1 MEFNVESLE
10 IARHHLGLLEL
21 LGDALRLNL
30 CVDEC
35 ADERRALPDDQVA
48 TEHERLRGKERAAG
62 ERTVGPPAIAP
73 ARIVSAARS
82 AASHGT
88 TPAAHAAA
96 APAAHPAAAHA
107 PACAT

>member
-48 TEHERLRGKERAAG
+48 TEHERLRGKAG
-62 ERTVGPPAIAP
+62 AGGDGPVGRPAIAP
-73 ARIVSAARS
+73 ARIVAAARP
-82 AASHGT
+82 AASHGP
-88 TPAAHAAA
+88 TPA
-96 APAAHPAAAHA
+96 APAAHPAAAH
-107 PACAT
+107 